1 MPPHSMLDLSLC
13 LGITYG
19 AVVYL
24 SWKHQKCLLQ
34 NSSLFTVCEF
44 ELLFQDIITAWSWK
58 VIFGW
63 HYLRSHNIFYG
74 YIFPNIQCEVL
85 CLRKFDT
92 LCASDYIILNF
103 TLSLPADSTH
113 ISWIHSLLK
122 YKQVRL
128 VYISVWYTASSE
140 PPHASHTLVQI
151 ILHSKPKLS
160 TQSILLKFYFR
171 LHVCKWPYFYKKL
184 SKHCFGA
191 RCWYKHAESSNFNG
205 FPDKRYLK
213 ARPHGP
219 NESIFKRRKSHLPM
233 SAGLYI

>member
-63 HYLRSHNIFYG
+63 HYLQSHNIFYG

-103 TLSLPADSTH
+103 TLSLPADSTN
-113 ISWIHSLLK
+113 ISWIQSLLK

-128 VYISVWYTASSE
+128 VYRFEYSIYSYRSCRNRNNQIYKIKWKGYT
-140 PPHASHTLVQI
+140 HTG
-151 ILHSKPKLS
+151 S
-160 TQSILLKFYFR
+160 FYRFLGSRTR
-171 LHVCKWPYFYKKL
+171 LRL
-184 SKHCFGA
+184 A
-191 RCWYKHAESSNFNG
+191 LEN
-205 FPDKRYLK
+205 
-213 ARPHGP
+213 
-219 NESIFKRRKSHLPM
+219 
-233 SAGLYI
+233 

>member
-24 SWKHQKCLLQ
+24 LWKHQKYLLQ

-74 YIFPNIQCEVL
+74 YIFPNIQCDVL
-85 CLRKFDT
+85 CLDT

-128 VYISVWYTASSE
+128 VYRFEYSIYSYRSCRNRNNQIYKIKWKGYTGYFYRFLGSRTNSDW
-140 PPHASHTLVQI
+140 LWRIRVFFK
-151 ILHSKPKLS
+151 ILH
-160 TQSILLKFYFR
+160 QNMFR
-171 LHVCKWPYFYKKL
+171 I
-184 SKHCFGA
+184 SM
-191 RCWYKHAESSNFNG
+191 FN
-205 FPDKRYLK
+205 
-213 ARPHGP
+213 
-219 NESIFKRRKSHLPM
+219 RK
-233 SAGLYI
+233 IR